1 MQCTLVRELYSRA
14 VLVVT
19 FKFASQKLTLLLML
33 CNLKV
38 DNQYGCTSGCPPEN
52 IPISLQV
59 KPSWLLL
66 QHPTW
71 YSMANIELWMNVAV
85 FLPCESSLRDI
96 DTSQSLWMQPSK
108 SVKLHSFLKL
118 FFSGFL
124 YGQISRHG
132 KLWIIQ
138 MD

>member
-1 MQCTLVRELYSRA
+1 MNGINKMQCTLEGELYSRA

-66 QHPTW
+66 QHPMC
-71 YSMANIELWMNVAV
+71 YSMDSMDCIELWMNVAV

-96 DTSQSLWMQPSK
+96 DTSQNQVCECSPLN
-108 SVKLHSFLKL
+108 L
-118 FFSGFL
+118 
-124 YGQISRHG
+124 
-132 KLWIIQ
+132 
-138 MD
+138 

>member
-1 MQCTLVRELYSRA
+1 MNGINKMQCTEERELYSRA

-19 FKFASQKLTLLLML
+19 FKFASQKLTLLLMI

-66 QHPTW
+66 QHPTC

-96 DTSQSLWMQPSK
+96 DTSQNHATKVCECSPLN
-108 SVKLHSFLKL
+108 L
-118 FFSGFL
+118 
-124 YGQISRHG
+124 
-132 KLWIIQ
+132 
-138 MD
+138 